1 MTEKKIYIVIVVAI
15 LGIFIVVQGRW
26 FTGEN
31 GVFSR
36 DTQSNV
42 FQEITILKNKN
53 QDLKNEIENLD
64 SVLQQ
69 LRDQNSALEAIEEEV
84 EKYKKLNG
92 EFPIFGPGVS
102 LTIDIQ
108 LTTPWVID
116 LINEFFNSGVQAVSI
131 NGIRITNNT
140 AGFDTL
146 PQGQILLNGSILS
159 SPYIFDVIGEPSL
172 VIDILELPGGILDRL
187 EKAFSEIE
195 IDTTTKEIIRM
206 DKI

>member
-1 MTEKKIYIVIVVAI
+1 MTKKRIYIVIVVAI
-15 LGIFIVVQGRW
+15 LGIFIVAQGRW

-31 GVFSR
+31 SVFSR

-53 QDLKNEIENLD
+53 EDLKNEIENLD
-64 SVLQQ
+64 SILQQ
-69 LRDQNSALEAIEEEV
+69 LKNQNSALEAIEEEI

-92 EFPIFGPGVS
+92 EFPIFGSGVS
-102 LTIDIQ
+102 LTIDAQ

-146 PQGQILLNGSILS
+146 PHGQILLNGSILP

-172 VIDILELPGGILDRL
+172 IVDVLELPGGILDRL
-187 EKAFSEIE
+187 ERAFPGMI
-195 IDTTTKEIIRM
+195 IDTEIREIIQM

>member
-1 MTEKKIYIVIVVAI
+1 MTEKKIYIMIMATM
-15 LGIFIVVQGRW
+15 LGIFIVAQGRW
-26 FTGEN
+26 FMGEN
-31 GVFSR
+31 SVFSR

-53 QDLKNEIENLD
+53 EDLKNEIENLD
-64 SVLQQ
+64 SILQQ
-69 LRDQNSALEAIEEEV
+69 LRDQNSALEIIEEEV

-102 LTIDIQ
+102 LTIDTQ
-108 LTTPWVID
+108 LETPWVID

-146 PQGQILLNGSILS
+146 PQGQILLNGSILP

-172 VIDILELPGGILDRL
+172 IIDILELPGGILDRL
-187 EKAFSEIE
+187 EKAFPRIE
-195 IDTTTKEIIRM
+195 IDTEIKEIIQM
-206 DKI
+206 GKI

>member
-1 MTEKKIYIVIVVAI
+1 MTEKKIYIMIMATM
-15 LGIFIVVQGRW
+15 LGIFIVAQGRW
-26 FTGEN
+26 FMGED

-53 QDLKNEIENLD
+53 EDLKNEIENLD
-64 SVLQQ
+64 SILQQ
-69 LRDQNSALEAIEEEV
+69 LRDQNSALEIIEEEI

-102 LTIDIQ
+102 LTIDAQ
-108 LTTPWVID
+108 LETPWVID

-146 PQGQILLNGSILS
+146 PQGQILLNGSILP

-172 VIDILELPGGILDRL
+172 IIDILELPGGILDRL
-187 EKAFSEIE
+187 EKAFPRIE
-195 IDTTTKEIIRM
+195 IDTEIKEIIQM